1 MCDLVTDNTSEATNL
16 PQHAIFIRGVDHAY
30 NFTETSVSSNI
41 KRHKKSRDFYRAEKM
56 LKQFFHSLSMC
67 LVQFLGCLYNI
78 E

>member
-41 KRHKKSRDFYRAEKM
+41 KRHEKSRDFHRAEKNV
-56 LKQFFHSLSMC
+56 KAILSFIVNVSSTVPGVT
-67 LVQFLGCLYNI
+67 L
-78 E
+78 